1 MLEKLGNAFY
11 NLFDLIIL
19 NFPDLIIGSLLLAI
33 FIVVG
38 YFLKL
43 LMRKRLLRRIQ
54 DRLLVNFIGRAIF
67 LIFLMIGLVLFLNQM
82 GLGRA
87 VGGILAGA
95 GVSAII
101 LGFAFKDIGENFL
114 AGFFLA
120 FSRPFSIGDVIEIEG
135 TKGVVKALNFRNTHL
150 RTFDGKDVFMPNA
163 MLIKNPL
170 ENYTRDGLLRYDFV
184 VGLDYSDDIAEAS
197 KIITQ
202 ALLEETM
209 IEHAGELAP
218 FILLD
223 KFATNT
229 INLRIFYW
237 VSSVG
242 FNGPIAFLQ
251 TKVMNKIVVELVKSG
266 FTLPAN
272 IVELKTYQEGK
283 PIPVEVSQHN
293 QKNRN
298 VP

>member
-1 MLEKLGNAFY
+1 MLKKLSNTFSDF
-11 NLFDLIIL
+11 LDLIIS
-19 NFPDLIIGSLLLAI
+19 NFPDLLIGILLLAI
-33 FIVVG
+33 FIAIG
-38 YFLKL
+38 YFFRML
-43 LMRKRLLRRIQ
+43 LRKRLLKRVQ
-54 DRLLVNFIGRAIF
+54 DLLLVNFIGRAIF
-67 LIFLMIGLVLFLNQM
+67 LIFLTIGMVLFLNQM
-82 GLGRA
+82 GLGRI

-135 TKGVVKALNFRNTHL
+135 TKGIVKALNFRNTHL

-163 MLIKNPL
+163 MLIKFPL

-184 VGLDYSDDIAEAS
+184 IGLDYGADIAGAS
-197 KIITQ
+197 KIISQTLKQ
-202 ALLEETM
+202 EKM
-209 IEHAGELAP
+209 IEHSGELAP

-223 KFATNT
+223 KFATNA
-229 INLRIFYW
+229 IELRIFYW

-251 TKVMNKIVVELVKSG
+251 TKVMNRIVVELLKSG

-272 IVELKTYQEGK
+272 IIELKMYQEGK
-283 PIPVEVSQHN
+283 PIPVDIKQDN
-293 QKNRN
+293 QK
-298 VP
+298 

>member
-1 MLEKLGNAFY
+1 MLKKLSNTFSDF
-11 NLFDLIIL
+11 LDLIIS
-19 NFPDLIIGSLLLAI
+19 NFPDLLIGILLLAI
-33 FIVVG
+33 FIAIG
-38 YFLKL
+38 YFFRML
-43 LMRKRLLRRIQ
+43 LRKRLLKRVQ
-54 DRLLVNFIGRAIF
+54 DLLLVNFIGRAIF
-67 LIFLMIGLVLFLNQM
+67 LIFLTIGMVLFLNQM
-82 GLGRA
+82 GLGRI

-135 TKGVVKALNFRNTHL
+135 TKGIVKALNFRNTHL

-163 MLIKNPL
+163 MLIKFPL

-184 VGLDYSDDIAEAS
+184 IGLDYGADIAGAS
-197 KIITQ
+197 KIISQTLKQ
-202 ALLEETM
+202 EKM
-209 IEHAGELAP
+209 IEHSGELAP

-223 KFATNT
+223 KFATNA
-229 INLRIFYW
+229 IELRIFYW

-251 TKVMNKIVVELVKSG
+251 TKVMNRIVIELLKSG

-272 IVELKTYQEGK
+272 IIELKMYQEGK
-283 PIPVEVSQHN
+283 PIPVDIKQDN
-293 QKNRN
+293 QK
-298 VP
+298 